1 MSYTGKIRLKYNFKK
16 FLRKR
21 LTTFF
26 AIVYNGL
33 TVESGIKRHEEFK
46 MVKSENFYT
55 EESANR
61 KINQLR
67 DEGKRFVI
75 DELIDY
81 DTCEDMPIAYTQITW
96 IEE

>member
-1 MSYTGKIRLKYNFKK
+1 
-16 FLRKR
+16 
-21 LTTFF
+21 
-26 AIVYNGL
+26 
-33 TVESGIKRHEEFK
+33 

>member
-1 MSYTGKIRLKYNFKK
+1 
-16 FLRKR
+16 
-21 LTTFF
+21 
-26 AIVYNGL
+26 
-33 TVESGIKRHEEFK
+33 
-46 MVKSENFYT
+46 MVKSEDFYT

-81 DTCEDMPIAYTQITW
+81 DTCDGIPIAYTRISW
-96 IEE
+96 LEE